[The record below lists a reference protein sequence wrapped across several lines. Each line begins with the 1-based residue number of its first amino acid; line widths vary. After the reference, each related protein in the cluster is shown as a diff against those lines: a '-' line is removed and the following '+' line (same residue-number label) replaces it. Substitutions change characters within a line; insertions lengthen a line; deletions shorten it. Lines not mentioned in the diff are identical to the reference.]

1 MLGSPASPFTAC
13 GTASWRSWSR
23 LDVTSREVSEWAG
36 HNNVAFTLTRY
47 GGLFEDGSEA
57 AVNRL
62 DALLGGAS
70 KDSDS
75 VLQLDT
81 RKLR

>member
-1 MLGSPASPFTAC
+1 
-13 GTASWRSWSR
+13 
-23 LDVTSREVSEWAG
+23 VSEWAG